1 MSPQTA
7 GQDAA
12 ITPLPSLPV
21 RNGVNFTGWLA
32 LYGNSVRQFS
42 RGKRL
47 LALSILFLLPTIL
60 ALLVRYNAPEAA
72 EVDDGDEMA
81 KAERIAE
88 SEQVFLFYMIPQAL
102 IPLTALILA
111 SGMIRDEQ
119 EGQTLTYLLIRPIA
133 RPSIYLAKLLA
144 AWTVATGLTA
154 VFTTTTVAVIHW
166 GEIDFWGEI
175 MPIRAL
181 QIIAL
186 SALSLFVY
194 TALFG
199 ALSLV
204 MRWVLPFGVGYIV
217 LFEGVFANI
226 DFIVRRLT
234 VLWYVRILAERWF
247 SIHGESWGIDLN
259 EAPSSMSALSTLAG
273 AGVVM
278 AIGAA
283 WLFGSREIRVKT
295 PEGG

>member
-1 MSPQTA
+1 MSHSIA
-7 GQDAA
+7 GQEAA
-12 ITPLPSLPV
+12 SVSALP
-21 RNGVNFTGWLA
+21 RGGFNFTGWLA
-32 LYGNSVRQFS
+32 LYRTSVRQFS

-47 LALSILFLLPTIL
+47 ISLAFLFSLPAIM
-60 ALLVRYNAPEAA
+60 ALLANYYAPELSDSAI
-72 EVDDGDEMA
+72 DDEMA
-81 KAERIAE
+81 KAERTAE

-111 SGMIRDEQ
+111 TGMIRDEQ
-119 EGQTLTYLLIRPIA
+119 EGQTLTYLLVRPIS

-154 VFTTTTVAVIHW
+154 VFTTAAVAVIHW
-166 GEIDFWGEI
+166 GAVDFWGEI
-175 MPIRAL
+175 IPTRAF
-181 QIIAL
+181 QIVSL

-194 TALFG
+194 TSLFG
-199 ALSLV
+199 LLSLV
-204 MRWVLPFGVGYIV
+204 VRWVLPFGVGYIV

-247 SIHGESWGIDLN
+247 GIHGESWGIDLK
-259 EAPSSMSALSTLAG
+259 EAPTSMSALLTLAG
-273 AGVVM
+273 AGIVM
-278 AIGAA
+278 AAAAA
-283 WLFGSREIRVKT
+283 WLFGMREIRVKT